1 MGSTICHHYKP
12 KEYRCCMGIN
22 VRIIFPL
29 DKDGFVWGLG
39 HHLRRNTIIIPGRTS
54 GFGWFSTNTDYAH
67 GTKTP
72 PSASKMNGWP
82 SGAHRQHQGFLLV
95 ASVLLTNVH
104 YPIL

>member
-1 MGSTICHHYKP
+1 
-12 KEYRCCMGIN
+12 MGIN
-22 VRIIFPL
+22 VRKILPL

-39 HHLRRNTIIIPGRTS
+39 HHLRMRTS
-54 GFGWFSTNTDYAH
+54 VFGWFINNKDCAH
-67 GTKTP
+67 GTKPP

-95 ASVLLTNVH
+95 ASVLLTIVY

>member
-22 VRIIFPL
+22 VRIILPH
-29 DKDGFVWGLG
+29 KDGFVWVLG
-39 HHLRRNTIIIPGRTS
+39 HHLRRNTIIIPGHTS
-54 GFGWFSTNTDYAH
+54 GFGWFSNNTDCAH

-72 PSASKMNGWP
+72 PSASKVNGWP

-95 ASVLLTNVH
+95 ASILLTNVY